1 MPLTLQTLLDERVT
15 AVTADN
21 NETNLI
27 ALYNHLR
34 SFESDYDKAQ
44 STLRTIASAWILAAI
59 GAIGLLIQ
67 GESSATGTLNPE
79 VAAALRQ
86 ALLLIAALGLGSL
99 WFLDQRVYQRLLH
112 AIYSLG
118 CHVELK
124 APRLLPIRSRAYLLN
139 FDITHHLGWFY
150 RAPLFV
156 LFAGAIIS
164 LFHAVFGLQMTVDAL
179 LSLQMPSMKPARLWV
194 LATII
199 TLIHTIFF
207 VWIRKQTARWPSL
220 DALLPAELVAAR
232 RQQRTLTPPSSPGS
246 RSAP

>member
-44 STLRTIASAWILAAI
+44 STRTIASAWILAAI

-67 GESSATGTLNPE
+67 GESSAAGTLNPE

-139 FDITHHLGWFY
+139 FDITHHLG
-150 RAPLFV
+150 
-156 LFAGAIIS
+156 
-164 LFHAVFGLQMTVDAL
+164 
-179 LSLQMPSMKPARLWV
+179 
-194 LATII
+194 
-199 TLIHTIFF
+199 
-207 VWIRKQTARWPSL
+207 
-220 DALLPAELVAAR
+220 
-232 RQQRTLTPPSSPGS
+232 
-246 RSAP
+246 